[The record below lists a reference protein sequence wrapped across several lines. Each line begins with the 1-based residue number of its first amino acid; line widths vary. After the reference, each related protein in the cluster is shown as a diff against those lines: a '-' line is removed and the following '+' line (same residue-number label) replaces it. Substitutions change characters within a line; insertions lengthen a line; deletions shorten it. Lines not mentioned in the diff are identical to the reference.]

1 MPDTGLLTPVAIAGI
16 DHTILDQN
24 QLAGYRFAD
33 ETSFLTD
40 SRQHFKGAILLQTCN
55 RVEILVHGTR
65 AALTDY
71 LHSLGRTG
79 FT

>member
-1 MPDTGLLTPVAIAGI
+1 MPDTGLLTPVAIARI

-40 SRQHFKGAILLQTCN
+40 SRQHFKGVILL
-55 RVEILVHGTR
+55 
-65 AALTDY
+65 
-71 LHSLGRTG
+71 
-79 FT
+79 